1 MSAEHEFIDLDER
14 IASAFGED
22 AKSDQVAD
30 LIREA
35 EAAAIATG
43 EAAEQARTRA
53 LDPTLCANDVA
64 AARHQMEDARF
75 RRERLETAVVRLR
88 DRLQELR
95 DQEEDHRRWIAY
107 QKVKAERDTLAE
119 ELARVYLPLATQLA
133 DLFRRIAA
141 NDYEVEHINARALPR
156 GVGPLRS
163 VELVARGLEG
173 WVKNSVDAPRLTK
186 RLRLPTFERDVDH
199 PFLWPPP
206 S

>member
-1 MSAEHEFIDLDER
+1 
-14 IASAFGED
+14 
-22 AKSDQVAD
+22 
-30 LIREA
+30 
-35 EAAAIATG
+35 
-43 EAAEQARTRA
+43 
-53 LDPTLCANDVA
+53 
-64 AARHQMEDARF
+64 MEDARF

-88 DRLQELR
+88 DRLQELK

-107 QKVKAERDTLAE
+107 QKAKDERDTLAE

-141 NDYEVEHINARALPR
+141 NDYELEHINARALPS

-186 RLRLPTFERDVDH
+186 RLRLPTFEHDVHH

>member
-1 MSAEHEFIDLDER
+1 MNEVPILRASGNESVDLSER
-14 IASAFGED
+14 IAGAFGEG
-22 AKSDQVAD
+22 AKSDKVAD
-30 LIREA
+30 LIKET

-95 DQEEDHRRWIAY
+95 DQEEDHRRCIAY
-107 QKVKAERDTLAE
+107 EKVKADRDTLAE

-141 NDYEVEHINARALPR
+141 NDYELEHINARALPR
-156 GVGPLRS
+156 G
-163 VELVARGLEG
+163 G
-173 WVKNSVDAPRLTK
+173 WS
-186 RLRLPTFERDVDH
+186 PT
-199 PFLWPPP
+199 
-206 S
+206 